1 MTPPPNPLSKG
12 RLASGAI
19 WSMAGFAVLAAS
31 GLAFNALIGRWYGAE
46 AVGILNQVFAVY
58 IVLAMMS
65 GLGVQL
71 SALHHIAP
79 HSTDPAACRAIVTSA
94 LIVTA
99 ALSLTICLAAWAA
112 TPLLARILDSRAV
125 GQGFLWALPGV
136 FFFALNK
143 VMLNAL
149 NGLFQIRALAVFQ
162 SLRFVLAIA
171 MLALII
177 RLDLPATATPGCL
190 SGAEI
195 LLVVFLGIYLRR
207 HIGPVALVELN
218 GWVKRHLSFGV
229 KGVLG
234 GVVSEINTRVDV
246 LMLGIFVSDRLV
258 GIYSIAALVVEGLA
272 KLADVLRFPINPYLS
287 SEIAAG
293 RLAELVRH
301 LRWAVRTSYG
311 AVILMVL
318 TAAALYPLLPKIVI
332 NDPQFEDSFV
342 PFAILAAGLAAGGGY
357 RPLNLILSQA
367 GHPGHQTLLHLLNA
381 GTNLVLNLVLI
392 PPLGINGAAAATA
405 IVFVLN
411 VGFIKW
417 LFYRATGCRI

>member
-1 MTPPPNPLSKG
+1 MTPSPDPLSRG
-12 RLASGAI
+12 RLAAGAV

-58 IVLAMMS
+58 IVLAMVS

-71 SALHHIAP
+71 SVLHHLAH
-79 HSTDPAACRAIVTSA
+79 HSTEPATARA
-94 LIVTA
+94 IVTA
-99 ALSLTICLAAWAA
+99 ALVLTAALSLAVSLAAWAA
-112 TPLLARILDSRAV
+112 TPALAWALDSRAV

-149 NGLFQIRALAVFQ
+149 NSLFQIRALAVFQ

-171 MLALII
+171 ILALII
-177 RLDLPATATPGCL
+177 GLDLPATATPGCL

-195 LLVVFLGIYLRR
+195 LLVVALGIYLRR
-207 HIGPVALVELN
+207 HIGPVPMADLSRWI
-218 GWVKRHLSFGV
+218 GRHLHFGV
-229 KGVLG
+229 KCVLG
-234 GVVSEINTRVDV
+234 GVVSELNTRVDV
-246 LMLGIFVSDRLV
+246 LMLGIFVSDRQV

-293 RLAELVRH
+293 RLDELVRH
-301 LRWAVRTSYG
+301 LRWAVRTSYA
-311 AVILMVL
+311 AVAAMVL
-318 TAAALYPLLPKIVI
+318 VAAALYPLLPKVVI
-332 NDPQFEDSFV
+332 NDPDFDASII

-367 GHPGHQTLLHLLNA
+367 GYPGRQTLLHLFNA
-381 GTNLVLNLVLI
+381 GANVVLNIALI
-392 PPLGINGAAAATA
+392 PLLGINGAALATA

-411 VGFIKW
+411 VGLIKG
-417 LFYRATGCRI
+417 LFHRATGRRI